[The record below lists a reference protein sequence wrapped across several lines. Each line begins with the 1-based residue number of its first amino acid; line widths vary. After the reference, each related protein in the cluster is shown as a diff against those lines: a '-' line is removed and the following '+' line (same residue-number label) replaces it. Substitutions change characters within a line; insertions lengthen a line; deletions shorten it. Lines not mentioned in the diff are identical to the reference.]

1 MIIDSTTAIT
11 ELTQLLSEQ
20 KLSIFAGSGIS
31 VPAPS
36 SLPNWDQLLI
46 EFVDLA
52 ENLPIQEPS
61 NKADLLEIVTD
72 AKAKFSL
79 EKADPIRIATVLKK
93 KILECNLASEPLAL
107 TDYNTW
113 VSKIL
118 SNNGFSTLTRNS
130 YTYKQEL
137 EIMSSI
143 HNRNECIIHV
153 HGAATGTLSGLSI
166 DELIFTKEDYNKMIL
181 KKYSGFSFA
190 LRMLFTRYS
199 TLFIGYGASDPHLE
213 EILEEVTDY
222 FPIDADDIYPLPMSY
237 LIVKEDK
244 VDSILSRW
252 KERVRTKIIS
262 IKDYSENNNILDA
275 LYKIRPRI

>member
-1 MIIDSTTAIT
+1 
-11 ELTQLLSEQ
+11 
-20 KLSIFAGSGIS
+20 
-31 VPAPS
+31 
-36 SLPNWDQLLI
+36 
-46 EFVDLA
+46 
-52 ENLPIQEPS
+52 
-61 NKADLLEIVTD
+61 
-72 AKAKFSL
+72 
-79 EKADPIRIATVLKK
+79 
-93 KILECNLASEPLAL
+93 
-107 TDYNTW
+107 
-113 VSKIL
+113 
-118 SNNGFSTLTRNS
+118 
-130 YTYKQEL
+130 
-137 EIMSSI
+137 MSSI